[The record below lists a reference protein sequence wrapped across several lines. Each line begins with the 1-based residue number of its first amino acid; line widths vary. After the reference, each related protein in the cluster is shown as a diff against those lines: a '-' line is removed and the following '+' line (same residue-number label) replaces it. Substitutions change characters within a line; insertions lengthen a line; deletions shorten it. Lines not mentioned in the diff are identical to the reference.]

1 MAISPRYYSRIL
13 CSTVALGLCLLVAS
27 HLAGQTSASTLTL
40 VARDGRRTMPI
51 ATINNRELVALDDL
65 AATFQL
71 AVREESGAL
80 TVSYRGRT
88 IVLTPDQ
95 AVASVAGRLVSLPAP
110 AARAGGRWMVP
121 LEFISRA
128 LASVYDTRLEL
139 RVASH
144 LLVVGD
150 LRVPRLAIRYEPVG
164 TGARLTVDATP
175 QTASVVTQENARIS
189 IKFDADALDAV
200 IPPVQA
206 QGLAAIVQAIRAADV
221 ATLAIELGPRF
232 AGFRASTQNVA
243 ASTRLSVELL
253 ATIATETAAP
263 PPPPPPV
270 GEFPV
275 FGQPTATIRTIVI
288 DAGHGGEDEGT
299 KGVNGTI
306 EKDVTLA
313 VARRLRAVLENRL
326 GVRVLLTRE
335 DDRSVPLDER
345 TAAANNNK
353 ADLFLSLHA
362 NGSLRPTT
370 IGASIYVAAFTD
382 SDRSAAALAP
392 ARVPI
397 FGGGS
402 RDIELVPWDLAQIR
416 HVDQSAELARIVQRE
431 LENRVPLGA
440 RPIEQAPFRVLES
453 VNMPAALIEMGF
465 LANADQERQ
474 LAGAEFQA
482 AFVQAV
488 ADAVARFRD
497 FLSTGNG
504 LDR

>member
-1 MAISPRYYSRIL
+1 MW
-13 CSTVALGLCLLVAS
+13 STLVLGLFVLAAR
-27 HLAGQTSASTLTL
+27 HLAGQGGAGALTL
-40 VARDGRRTMPI
+40 VARDGRRSIPI
-51 ATINNRELVALDDL
+51 AIVNNREYVALDDL

-88 IVLTPDQ
+88 IVLTPNQ
-95 AVASVAGRLVSLPAP
+95 ALASVAGRLISLPAP
-110 AARAGGRWMVP
+110 TARAGGRWVVP
-121 LEFISRA
+121 VEFISRA
-128 LASVYDTRLEL
+128 LAPIHDSRLDL
-139 RVASH
+139 RAASR

-150 LRVPRLAIRYEPVG
+150 LRVPRLTMRYEPVG

-175 QTASVVTQENARIS
+175 QTASVVAQESGRMS
-189 IKFDADALDAV
+189 IRFEADALDVV

-206 QGLAAIVQAIRAADV
+206 QGTTAIVQAIRAADP

-232 AGFRASTQNVA
+232 AGFRASTQTVD
-243 ASTRLSVELL
+243 ASTRLVVELL
-253 ATIATETAAP
+253 ANAATETAAP
-263 PPPPPPV
+263 PPAPPPA
-270 GEFPV
+270 GELPT
-275 FGQPTATIRTIVI
+275 FGGPTATIRTIVI

-299 KGVNGTI
+299 KGANGTM

-326 GVRVLLTRE
+326 GARVVLTRE

-353 ADLFLSLHA
+353 ADVFLSLHA
-362 NGSLRPTT
+362 NGSIRPATS
-370 IGASIYVAAFTD
+370 GASIYVAAFTD
-382 SDRSAAALAP
+382 ADRSAAALAP

-402 RDIELVPWDLAQIR
+402 RDIELVPWNLAQIR
-416 HVDQSAELARIVQRE
+416 HVDRSTELARILEHE
-431 LENRVPLGA
+431 LETRVPLGA

-453 VNMPAALIEMGF
+453 ANMPAALIEMGY
-465 LANADQERQ
+465 LTNDDQERQ
-474 LAGAEFQA
+474 LAGAAFQV

-488 ADAVARFRD
+488 ADAIVRFRD
-497 FLSTGNG
+497 VLSAGSG
-504 LDR
+504 ADR

>member
-1 MAISPRYYSRIL
+1 
-13 CSTVALGLCLLVAS
+13 
-27 HLAGQTSASTLTL
+27 
-40 VARDGRRTMPI
+40 
-51 ATINNRELVALDDL
+51 
-65 AATFQL
+65 
-71 AVREESGAL
+71 
-80 TVSYRGRT
+80 
-88 IVLTPDQ
+88 
-95 AVASVAGRLVSLPAP
+95 
-110 AARAGGRWMVP
+110 MVP
-121 LEFISRA
+121 IEFISRA
-128 LASVYDTRLEL
+128 LAPLYETRLDL
-139 RVASH
+139 RAASH

-150 LRVPRLAIRYEPVG
+150 LRVPRLLIRYEPVG

-189 IKFDADALDAV
+189 IRFDADALDAV

-206 QGLAAIVQAIRAADV
+206 QGLAAIVQAIRGADAV
-221 ATLAIELGPRF
+221 TLAIELGPRF
-232 AGFRASTQNVA
+232 AGFRASTQNVD
-243 ASTRLSVELL
+243 ASTRPVVDLL
-253 ATIATETAAP
+253 ATISTETAAP
-263 PPPPPPV
+263 PPPPPPPV
-270 GEFPV
+270 GELPI

-313 VARRLRAVLENRL
+313 VARRLRSALENRL

-362 NGSLRPTT
+362 NGSFRPETS
-370 IGASIYVAAFTD
+370 GASIYVAAFTD

-453 VNMPAALIEMGF
+453 ANMPAALIEMGY
-465 LANADQERQ
+465 LTNADQEKQ

-497 FLSTGNG
+497 FLSTGSG
-504 LDR
+504 ADR